1 MISVASSCA
10 SSVFADECILLFS
23 GYKTYIGYLFL
34 EHTHTNPVLF
44 TFNRLMREVAQ
55 NSDAYAEQDT
65 IEDGIELLQK
75 MPPPRR
81 AKIRWFLALTL
92 INNPE
97 LVELRRR
104 EEQKIEEKTNA
115 CTIKIKEFK
124 TKVVQK
130 IDEIR
135 ENHEKKQC
143 HDSKL

>member
-1 MISVASSCA
+1 
-10 SSVFADECILLFS
+10 
-23 GYKTYIGYLFL
+23 
-34 EHTHTNPVLF
+34 
-44 TFNRLMREVAQ
+44 MREVAQ

-65 IEDGIELLQK
+65 IENGIELLQK
-75 MPPPRR
+75 VPPPRR

-92 INNPE
+92 INNPK

-115 CTIKIKEFK
+115 STVKIEEFK

-135 ENHEKKQC
+135 ENHEKKQDC
-143 HDSKL
+143 EL

>member
-1 MISVASSCA
+1 
-10 SSVFADECILLFS
+10 
-23 GYKTYIGYLFL
+23 
-34 EHTHTNPVLF
+34 
-44 TFNRLMREVAQ
+44 MREVVQ

-75 MPPPRR
+75 VQPPRR

-97 LVELRRR
+97 LVQLRRR

-115 CTIKIKEFK
+115 CTIKIREFK

-135 ENHEKKQC
+135 EHHEKK